1 MKRTLIAAALALP
14 FVAQAAPVASFN
26 DHAELY
32 TKPQAVQSSGIAGPA
47 RVAPS
52 FNDNAPIAGMSEVAN
67 TVVLAKAD
75 FHYPA
80 F

>member
-32 TKPQAVQSSGIAGPA
+32 TKQPVQSSGAA
-47 RVAPS
+47 TAVRVAPS
-52 FNDNAPIAGMSEVAN
+52 FNDNAPIATTGEVAGN
-67 TVVLAKAD
+67 AMLAKVD

>member
-26 DHAELY
+26 D
-32 TKPQAVQSSGIAGPA
+32 
-47 RVAPS
+47 
-52 FNDNAPIAGMSEVAN
+52 NAPIAGTSEVAN

>member
-32 TKPQAVQSSGIAGPA
+32 TKQMVQSSGAGTAA

-52 FNDNAPIAGMSEVAN
+52 FNDNAEIAGTSEVASN
-67 TVVLAKAD
+67 VMLAKAD

>member
-26 DHAELY
+26 DHSELY
-32 TKPQAVQSSGIAGPA
+32 TKQAVQSSGAGTA
-47 RVAPS
+47 VRVAPS
-52 FNDNAPIAGMSEVAN
+52 FNDNAPIASTGEVA
-67 TVVLAKAD
+67 TSVMLAKAD

>member
-26 DHAELY
+26 DHAEHY
-32 TKPQAVQSSGIAGPA
+32 TKQAVQSSGAGTA
-47 RVAPS
+47 VRVAPS
-52 FNDNAPIAGMSEVAN
+52 FNDNAPIAGTSEVAN

>member
-26 DHAELY
+26 DHAEHY
-32 TKPQAVQSSGIAGPA
+32 TKQAVQSSGAATAI

-52 FNDNAPIAGMSEVAN
+52 FNDNAPIVGSGEIGN
-67 TVVLAKAD
+67 SVVLAKAD